1 MEPFLMTQGKR
12 QRYSEKKLWG
22 LPTLPE
28 VFEEKAKEH
37 PDKEAFAD
45 SMTRLTYAEA
55 EQCIDRLAL
64 GFARLGFKK
73 DDVVVVQLPNVVEA
87 ALMRL
92 ALPKAGIMA
101 LMVMPAF

>member
-37 PDKEAFAD
+37 PDKEAFVD
-45 SMTRLTYAEA
+45 SKTRLTYAEA

-92 ALPKAGIMA
+92 PPPPPGEKGVIVYSAL
-101 LMVMPAF
+101 